1 MDIKLSPSKEDYLK
15 TIHLLKNQRG
25 SVRVKDIAEKLDI
38 TMPSVSSAIK
48 NLEKKGLV
56 SHPRYDLVALTNQ
69 GSQIAESITM
79 RHCIIRDFL
88 SNVLELDTEI
98 AEKDACVMEHS
109 ISPETLEKLV
119 LFLEDEDK
127 KGDGLYPL

>member
-15 TIHLLKNQRG
+15 TIHLLNSQRG

>member
-1 MDIKLSPSKEDYLK
+1 MDIKLSSSKEDYLK
-15 TIHLLKNQRG
+15 TIHLLNNQRG

-38 TMPSVSSAIK
+38 TMPSVSSAVK
-48 NLEKKGLV
+48 SLEKKGLV

-119 LFLEDEDK
+119 RFLEDEGK
-127 KGDGLYPL
+127 KSVG